1 MSSDNIYNIY
11 IYIYM
16 AVYLLFGIQHLNQPT
31 LTPQGLICDVRS
43 FIYISSV
50 MRLYIIMCCMSRSAA
65 VRGIG
70 HAQFVHHTYG
80 NAYGHCIELNVCR
93 TAGIC
98 VWWILTVEL

>member
-1 MSSDNIYNIY
+1 
-11 IYIYM
+11 M
-16 AVYLLFGIQHLNQPT
+16 AVSLLFGIQHLNQPT
-31 LTPQGLICDVRS
+31 LTPQALICDVRVRS

-80 NAYGHCIELNVCR
+80 TAVGHCIELNVCR
-93 TAGIC
+93 TAGIF